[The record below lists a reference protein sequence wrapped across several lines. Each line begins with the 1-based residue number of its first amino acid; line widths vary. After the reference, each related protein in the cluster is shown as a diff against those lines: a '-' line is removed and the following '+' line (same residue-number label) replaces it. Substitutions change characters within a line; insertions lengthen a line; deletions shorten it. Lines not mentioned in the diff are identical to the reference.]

1 MSEQLLIDGHRIDYS
16 RNVLI
21 LSKIIEVIPSKTDI

>member
-1 MSEQLLIDGHRIDYS
+1 MSEQLIDGHIIDYS
-16 RNVLI
+16 RNALI